1 MAQEPSWDFLVPWA
15 EGPPVLSFPLL
26 KRGAREGS
34 RAPLGS
40 APGCRLIYF
49 YRDETVL
56 SEFPSTPN
64 RSLEGRACQWLPEAP
79 AALGSVRSASWVWGR
94 SSPRDAHLLVHS
106 FLPSFIHSPRL
117 VSGFVREAESRRS
130 AAWSRPAP
138 TSVQSGGSG
147 RPVPRCPR
155 PFSEHGRPS
164 GRDWGQV
171 VLSWPAVPR
180 RGQGR
185 RRPRT
190 CAVSPGAL
198 VCPHAVACVRAR
210 SRTRNILALTSGFVV
225 LGRDPR
231 GLCVWALTGHPCRPS
246 RPRE

>member
-40 APGCRLIYF
+40 APGCHLIYF

-79 AALGSVRSASWVWGR
+79 AALGSIRSASWVWGR

-106 FLPSFIHSPRL
+106 FIPSFIHSPRR
-117 VSGFVREAESRRS
+117 VSGFVREAEPRRS

-164 GRDWGQV
+164 GRDRGQV

-185 RRPRT
+185 RRPRDL
-190 CAVSPGAL
+190 CRLP
-198 VCPHAVACVRAR
+198 R
-210 SRTRNILALTSGFVV
+210 SSG
-225 LGRDPR
+225 LPPRR
-231 GLCVWALTGHPCRPS
+231 GLCQGQEQNEEHSCSDFRVRGSRARPAGS
-246 RPRE
+246 VRLGSDWSPL